1 MTKLVLH
8 GILLNPVTLSSGS
21 WLLPNCFQL
30 SQNSENLLSLVLSRC
45 WDLFNSSNSIYQK
58 ILSHANTKGRQFTSR
73 LYSIFT
79 YKSIFTCS
87 KSTLRFSDVF
97 GGYGKGA
104 LETNGITV
112 FRFNQNYLRG
122 SYIPLFQ
129 VKITPIS
136 ANFHKMR
143 IPACKCSHQTS
154 FSILN
159 CYY

>member
-45 WDLFNSSNSIYQK
+45 WDLFNSSKSIYQK
-58 ILSHANTKGRQFTSR
+58 ILSHANMKGRQFTSR

-79 YKSIFTCS
+79 CS
-87 KSTLRFSDVF
+87 KSTLPFSDVF
-97 GGYGKGA
+97 RGQGKGA

-122 SYIPLFQ
+122 SYISLFQ

-143 IPACKCSHQTS
+143 IPVCKCSHQTS